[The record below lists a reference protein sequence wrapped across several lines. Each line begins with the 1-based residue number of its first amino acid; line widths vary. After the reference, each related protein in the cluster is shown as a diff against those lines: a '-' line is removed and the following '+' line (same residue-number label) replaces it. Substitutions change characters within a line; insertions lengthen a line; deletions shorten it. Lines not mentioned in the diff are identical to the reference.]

1 MIGYYSTILKDKDVS
16 SNVKRMILME
26 RAGLKVPP
34 NKKNEAEK
42 ELDKT
47 KLKDDALEKTF
58 SDVKDDEFEYELE
71 EIIKELD
78 DYIDSKE
85 NDEVEEDE
93 EEFDL
98 DKVIEKLK
106 GMKEESEDKD
116 AIEFLKDIDFDCVC
130 K

>member
-1 MIGYYSTILKDKDVS
+1 MIGYYSTILTDKKVS
-16 SNVKRMILME
+16 SNVKKMILME

-58 SDVKDDEFEYELE
+58 SDMRDDEFEYELE

-78 DYIDSKE
+78 DYVDDKE

-98 DKVIEKLK
+98 DNFEIEEPEAQIHPL
-106 GMKEESEDKD
+106 
-116 AIEFLKDIDFDCVC
+116 LQNLHQRIDGCGNLDCRS
-130 K
+130 